1 MVNTKITN
9 LKKYLFK
16 KRIAAILNRFIKSTI
31 ERIIKYAVNYLKN
44 ADNKSKDSI
53 LSYRKICRAKK
64 QMLKKLYKLN
74 KKG

>member
-16 KRIAAILNRFIKSTI
+16 KRIAAILNRFIKSAI
-31 ERIIKYAVNYLKN
+31 EPKRIIKYAVNYLKN

-53 LSYRKICRAKK
+53 LSYHKICGAKK
-64 QMLKKLYKLN
+64 QMLQKN
-74 KKG
+74 FIN